1 MAGFPAVLF
10 HYFGLR
16 VIWIYRLTDSN
27 FYLFIFLAGM
37 VFAPQPPAKPVTT
50 LHEMDHSVV
59 WKNCLQTIKE
69 RVDAQSY
76 RTWFEP
82 IRSVSLQSNE
92 LTIQVPHRL
101 FYEWLE
107 EHYVDVLKSSLHKA
121 MGDNGRLLY
130 QIINPRRKKQEATGQ
145 TPPSSAQANRAPD
158 TEADH
163 YKDEIKNPF
172 VIPGIQKP
180 KIESNLNSRFT
191 FDNFI
196 EGDCNMLARNAAKA
210 VADRPAHTA
219 FNPLVIHGNVGLGK
233 THLLQAV
240 GNHVAQKFPGKS
252 ILYVST
258 DEFTN
263 QIVNAI
269 QNNATSDL
277 LNFYQHVDVLLVD
290 DIQLLYGRTKTQDI
304 FFNLFNTLRQNNK
317 AIVLTCD
324 RPIKDLKIE
333 ERLKSRF
340 MWGLTADLTPPDLE
354 TRMAILSAKAG
365 EEEVEIPSD
374 VAEFICF
381 HIQANIR
388 ELEGVLNNLVLHR
401 GVAGEE
407 IDITLAKRVL
417 KNFVNEIN
425 KEITPEVIQRTV
437 AEYFS
442 LEVER
447 LQSSTRVRQVVL
459 ARQISMF
466 LVKEYTD
473 QSLKAIGSIFGG
485 RDHSTVL
492 YSIKTV
498 RDLMETDEDLKNTLE
513 EIDRKIKMGKSQRA

>member
-1 MAGFPAVLF
+1 
-10 HYFGLR
+10 
-16 VIWIYRLTDSN
+16 
-27 FYLFIFLAGM
+27 
-37 VFAPQPPAKPVTT
+37 
-50 LHEMDHSVV
+50 MDHSAV
-59 WKNCLQTIKE
+59 WNTCLQTIRE
-69 RVDAQSY
+69 RVDAQSF

-82 IRSVSLQSNE
+82 IRSVKLSSNE

-107 EHYVDVLKSSLHKA
+107 EHYVDVLKSSLRGA
-121 MGDNGRLLY
+121 LGDNGRLLY
-130 QIINPRRKKQEATGQ
+130 QIINHRKQDNQSQGNNGQ
-145 TPPSSAQANRAPD
+145 SKAQNNSQ
-158 TEADH
+158 
-163 YKDEIKNPF
+163 KDMKEKIQNPF
-172 VIPGIQKP
+172 VIPGIEKP

-191 FDNFI
+191 FANFI
-196 EGDCNMLARNAAKA
+196 EGDCNLLARNAAKA
-210 VADRPAHTA
+210 VADRPANTA

-233 THLLQAV
+233 THLLQAI
-240 GNHVAQKFPGKS
+240 GNHVAEKFPRKS

-258 DEFTN
+258 DQFTN
-263 QIVNAI
+263 QIINSI

-290 DIQLLYGRTKTQDI
+290 DIQLLYNRTKTQDI

-324 RPIKDLKIE
+324 RPIKDLNIE

-354 TRMAILSAKAG
+354 TRMAILSAKAIH
-365 EEEVEIPSD
+365 EEVDIPSE

-388 ELEGVLNNLVLHR
+388 QLEGVLNNLVLHR
-401 GVAGEE
+401 GVAGRE
-407 IDITLAKRVL
+407 IDISLAKEVL
-417 KNFVNEIN
+417 RNFVNEIN
-425 KEITPEVIQRTV
+425 KEVTPDVIQRTV
-437 AEYFS
+437 ADYFS
-442 LEVER
+442 LEVEK
-447 LQSSTRVRQVVL
+447 LQSGTRVRQVVL

-466 LVKEYTD
+466 LVKNYTD
-473 QSLKAIGSIFGG
+473 KSLKAIGNIFGG

-498 RDLMETDEDLKNTLE
+498 QDLMETDETIKKTLE
-513 EIDRKIKMGKSQRA
+513 ELDRKIKMGQGE